1 MNFRERLLVTI
12 LVNNAFRNDSR
23 PLDIGSLVVYLVG
36 TVLTIGLVY
45 YGLRTLKLFRG
56 NIAGRAWIYIS
67 ISSVFFGVG
76 VVMFLIDSLAPMG
89 LVAAGGVMQTVGA
102 LFLFMGLRK
111 NYLFWASK
119 DHFS

>member
-1 MNFRERLLVTI
+1 MHFVLS
-12 LVNNAFRNDSR
+12 RNDFR

-36 TVLTIGLVY
+36 TALTVGLVY

-56 NIAGRAWIYIS
+56 NVAGRAWTYIS

-76 VVMFLIDSLAPMG
+76 VVMFLVDALAPIG
-89 LVAAGGVMQTVGA
+89 LVAAGGIMQTVGA
-102 LFLFMGLRK
+102 LFVLLGLRK

-119 DHFS
+119 DDFS

>member
-1 MNFRERLLVTI
+1 MLVTI
-12 LVNNAFRNDSR
+12 IVNNRLRYQRNDFR

-36 TVLTIGLVY
+36 TVLTIALVY
-45 YGLRTLKLFRG
+45 YGLRTLKLFKG
-56 NIAGRAWIYIS
+56 NVAGRAWTYIS

-76 VVMFLIDSLAPMG
+76 VVMFLIDALAPMG

-102 LFLFMGLRK
+102 PFLFMGLRK